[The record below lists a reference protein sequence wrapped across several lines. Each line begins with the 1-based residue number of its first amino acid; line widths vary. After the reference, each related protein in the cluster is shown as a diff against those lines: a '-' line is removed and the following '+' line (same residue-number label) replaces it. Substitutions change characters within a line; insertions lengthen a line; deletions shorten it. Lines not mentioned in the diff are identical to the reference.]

1 VPRITKQIR
10 QCRNCG
16 CDFLPHNNRQFF
28 CNADCRKR
36 YRLIPLKK
44 GGRFSGRIYTN
55 TLEKLAKIKEK
66 YKNGVTTDILKEFA
80 EKIQIEG
87 I

>member
-1 VPRITKQIR
+1 MPRITKQIR

-16 CDFLPHNNRQFF
+16 KDFLPHNNKQCF
-28 CNADCRKR
+28 CNISCRKQ
-36 YRLIPLKK
+36 YRVIPLKK

-55 TLEKLAKIKEK
+55 TPEKLAKIKEK
-66 YKNGVTTDILKEFA
+66 YKNGVTVDILKEFA
-80 EKIQIEG
+80 EKIQIRG